1 MAISYSIPPRKKRD
15 FKRWNARMYSAYFF
29 DLAIK
34 THCESFVE
42 AFSKIKIDSR
52 VDMVDHKWVVHGRA
66 TARFSFITPPL
77 AQGTGE
83 RPLPGNCL
91 LRKEAQ
97 QSSLGKKI
105 SFILNSRKQK
115 YV

>member
-1 MAISYSIPPRKKRD
+1 
-15 FKRWNARMYSAYFF
+15 MYSTYFF

-52 VDMVDHKWVVHGRA
+52 GDMVDCKFHGRS
-66 TARFSFITPPL
+66 TARFTFITPPL
-77 AQGTGE
+77 SLGNGV

-97 QSSLGKKI
+97 QSSLGEKI
-105 SFILNSRKQK
+105 SFISNSREQK